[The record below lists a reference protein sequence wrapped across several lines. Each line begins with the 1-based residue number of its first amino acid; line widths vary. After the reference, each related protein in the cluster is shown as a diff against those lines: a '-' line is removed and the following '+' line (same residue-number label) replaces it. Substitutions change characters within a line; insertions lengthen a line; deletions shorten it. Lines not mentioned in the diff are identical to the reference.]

1 MLNKNE
7 KLNIRGK
14 ASSKDKV
21 LLKGKAPLK
30 DKVSKPKILVILGPT
45 ASGKTKLGVDLARKF
60 KGEIISADSRQVF
73 RGMDI
78 GTGKDLEEYGKG
90 KSKVKYHLID
100 VAGPKRDF
108 DLAKYQK
115 LAFKAIEDVLKRKKL
130 PIIVGGSGLYLQ
142 AIIDNYDLSFSKA
155 NRKKRDEFEKLG
167 VKELFKRLEKLKP
180 EFAKKI
186 NNSDKNNARRLA
198 RYLEI
203 VENGGAIDKR
213 LESPYEF
220 LILGLDFS
228 NEILRSRVSYRL
240 LKRFEEGM
248 VAEVKGLKENGLSN
262 ERLESFGLEYRYI
275 NRHLNGELSY
285 PEMVYELEIASYRF
299 AKRQKTWF
307 KRFEKQGGKINWL
320 SDKIDLDKLIKG
332 FLG

>member
-1 MLNKNE
+1 MLKKNKKLNKP
-7 KLNIRGK
+7 
-14 ASSKDKV
+14 KV
-21 LLKGKAPLK
+21 
-30 DKVSKPKILVILGPT
+30 LVILGPT
-45 ASGKTKLGVDLARKF
+45 ASGKTKLGVDLAHKF

-78 GTGKDLEEYGKG
+78 GTGKDLAEYGKG
-90 KSKVKYHLID
+90 KNKVKHHLISIAD
-100 VAGPKRDF
+100 PKKDF

-115 LAFKAIEDVLKRKKL
+115 LAFKAIEDILKRKKL

-142 AIIDNYDLSFSKA
+142 AIIDNYDLSSSSA
-155 NRKKRDEFEKLG
+155 NRKKRDELEKLG
-167 VKELFKRLEKLKP
+167 ASELFKRLEKLKP

-186 NNSDKNNARRLA
+186 NNSDKNNDRRLA

-213 LESPYEF
+213 LDSPYEF
-220 LILGLDFS
+220 LILGLDFP

-248 VAEVKGLKENGLSN
+248 IAEVQNLKKAGLGN

-275 NRHLNGELSY
+275 NRHLNGALSY
-285 PEMVYELEIASYRF
+285 NNMLKELEIASYRF

-307 KRFEKQGGKINWL
+307 KRFEKQGGEICWL
-320 SDKIDLDKLIKG
+320 NKKTDLDRLVEG
-332 FLG
+332 FLR

>member
-1 MLNKNE
+1 MQLKNLD
-7 KLNIRGK
+7 KNLIK
-14 ASSKDKV
+14 AK
-21 LLKGKAPLK
+21 
-30 DKVSKPKILVILGPT
+30 KPKVLVILGPT

-60 KGEIISADSRQVF
+60 NGEIISADSRQVF

-90 KSKVKYHLID
+90 KTKVKYNLISIAD
-100 VAGPKRDF
+100 PKEDF

-115 LAFKAIEDVLKRKKL
+115 LAFKAIENILKRKKL

-142 AIIDNYDLSFSKA
+142 AIVDNYDLSSA
-155 NRKKRDEFEKLG
+155 GPDRAKRDELEKLG
-167 VKELFKRLEKLKP
+167 APELFKQLKKLKP
-180 EFAKKI
+180 DFAKKL
-186 NNSDKNNARRLA
+186 NNSDKNNPRRLA

-203 VENGGAIDKR
+203 VESGGAIDRR
-213 LESPYEF
+213 LNSPYEF
-220 LILGLDFS
+220 LILGLDFP
-228 NEILRSRVSYRL
+228 NEVLRSRVSYRL

-248 VAEVKGLKENGLSN
+248 IAEVQDLKKTGLSN

-285 PEMVYELEIASYRF
+285 PEMIYELEIASYRF

-307 KRFEKQGGKINWL
+307 KRFEKQGGLINWL
-320 SDKIDLDKLIKG
+320 KDEKDADGLVAG
-332 FLG
+332 FLDLK

>member
-1 MLNKNE
+1 MIKKSIKQDKQ
-7 KLNIRGK
+7 KL
-14 ASSKDKV
+14 
-21 LLKGKAPLK
+21 
-30 DKVSKPKILVILGPT
+30 KPKVLVILGPT
-45 ASGKTKLGVDLARKF
+45 ASGKTKLGADLARKF
-60 KGEIISADSRQVF
+60 KGEIIGADSRQVF

-78 GTGKDLEEYGKG
+78 GSGKDLKEYGQGRDKI
-90 KSKVKYHLID
+90 KYHLID
-100 VAGPKRDF
+100 IADPKKDF

-115 LAFKAIEDVLKRKKL
+115 LAFKAIEDILKRKKL

-142 AIIDNYDLSFSKA
+142 AIIDNYDLSSSKA

-180 EFAKKI
+180 DFAKKI

-203 VENGGAIDKR
+203 VENGGTIDKR
-213 LESPYEF
+213 LDSPYEF
-220 LILGLDFS
+220 LILGLDFP
-228 NEILRSRVSYRL
+228 NEILRERVSYRL

-248 VAEVKGLKENGLSN
+248 IAEVKTLKDGGLSN

-275 NRHLNGELSY
+275 NRHLNNELSY
-285 PEMVYELEIASYRF
+285 NNMLKELEIASYRF

-307 KRFEKQGGKINWL
+307 KRFEKQGGRICWL
-320 SDKIDLDKLIKG
+320 NKKIDLNKLINR
-332 FLG
+332 FLLDFL